1 MAKKAAY
8 QTRYHNKAAVYIV
21 LGTLL
26 IFAVVLFVNCHSLNE
41 KKERLLKEQFLNEQE
56 YAEEQARTSELEEL
70 EKQTQT
76 MKYYEQIAKEQL
88 GMVYED
94 EIIFKESNK

>member
-8 QTRYHNKAAVYIV
+8 QTRYHNKAAIYIV

-26 IFAVVLFVNCHSLNE
+26 IFTVVLFVNYHSRNE
-41 KKERLLKEQFLNEQE
+41 KKERLLKEKLLNEQE

>member
-1 MAKKAAY
+1 MARKAAY
-8 QTRYHNKAAVYIV
+8 QTRYHNKAAIYIV

-41 KKERLLKEQFLNEQE
+41 KKERLLKEQVLNEQE
-56 YAEEQARTSELEEL
+56 YTQEQERTSELQEL
-70 EKQTQT
+70 EKTTQT
-76 MKYYEQIAKEQL
+76 MKYYEQVAKEQL

-94 EIIFKESNK
+94 EIIFKENNK

>member
-41 KKERLLKEQFLNEQE
+41 KKERLLREQFLNEQE
-56 YAEEQARTSELEEL
+56 YADEQERTSELEEL
-70 EKQTQT
+70 EKKTQT

>member
-1 MAKKAAY
+1 MARRAVY
-8 QTRYHNKAAVYIV
+8 QTRYHNKAAIYIV

-41 KKERLLKEQFLNEQE
+41 KIERLLKEQVQNEQE
-56 YAEEQARTSELEEL
+56 YKEEQERTSELQEL
-70 EKQTQT
+70 EKTTQT
-76 MKYYEQIAKEQL
+76 MKYYEQVAKEQL

-94 EIIFKESNK
+94 EIIFKENNK

>member
-56 YAEEQARTSELEEL
+56 YADEQERTSELEEL
-70 EKQTQT
+70 EKKTQT

>member
-41 KKERLLKEQFLNEQE
+41 KKERLLKEQLLNEQE
-56 YAEEQARTSELEEL
+56 YADEQERTSELEEL
-70 EKQTQT
+70 EKKTQT